1 MTTESGSAAAEAP
14 AALESSS
21 AAAGPESSVTF
32 INVFEIAA
40 DELDAFIEKWEQR
53 ARLMRDKPGFIDSRM
68 HRARSTDSR
77 FQLVNVSHWESQEAW
92 EAATADPDFGSRT
105 RAAREETRQPVT
117 PNPGVYDVVVE
128 LTAP

>member
-1 MTTESGSAAAEAP
+1 MTTDNGLAT
-14 AALESSS
+14 
-21 AAAGPESSVTF
+21 GTPETPVTF

-40 DELDAFIEKWEQR
+40 DELDAFVEKWEER
-53 ARLMRDKPGFIDSRM
+53 ARLMRDRPGFIDSRM
-68 HRARSTDSR
+68 HRARSADSR

-92 EAATADPDFGSRT
+92 EAATADPEFSART

-117 PNPGVYDVVVE
+117 PNPAVYDVVVE

>member
-1 MTTESGSAAAEAP
+1 MTTENGLPADAP
-14 AALESSS
+14 QS
-21 AAAGPESSVTF
+21 PVTF

-40 DELDAFIEKWEQR
+40 DELDTFIEKWEQR

-92 EAATADPDFGSRT
+92 ETATADPDFASRT
-105 RAAREETRQPVT
+105 RAAREESRQPIT
-117 PNPGVYDVVVE
+117 PNPAVYDVVVE

>member
-1 MTTESGSAAAEAP
+1 MTTDNGLATGTP
-14 AALESSS
+14 KT
-21 AAAGPESSVTF
+21 PVTF

-40 DELDAFIEKWEQR
+40 DELDACVGKWEER

-92 EAATADPDFGSRT
+92 EAATADPEFSSRT
-105 RAAREETRQPVT
+105 RAAREETRQPIT
-117 PNPGVYDVVVE
+117 PNPAVYDVVVE